1 MIDTNC
7 GVNYQLTDFLFLFL
21 FFSLGSL
28 QEWKI
33 MVFNKGEYTHIYK
46 RAQQVELSLYE
57 PNCIGLNYYMSL
69 TRLIISCN
77 FVSKLK

>member
-1 MIDTNC
+1 
-7 GVNYQLTDFLFLFL
+7 
-21 FFSLGSL
+21 
-28 QEWKI
+28 
-33 MVFNKGEYTHIYK
+33 MVFNEGEYTHIYK

-57 PNCIGLNYYMSL
+57 PNCIGLNYYMSF